1 MKKIISC
8 LIIILVIFSPTFAQT
23 KSKTT
28 DETPPKP
35 IVKIG
40 SADTPV
46 VDITQLTPETK
57 RRLDTFRVVWQTVKD
72 NYFDQTFNGHNWE
85 NVKAEFEPRIL
96 KSVSD
101 KETYE
106 ILEEMINLLNR
117 SHFAIIPPEVYKEIN
132 AERAKSRKLEKKIND
147 AQKQNR
153 YSSARTAAK

>member
-1 MKKIISC
+1 MY
-8 LIIILVIFSPTFAQT
+8 
-23 KSKTT
+23 
-28 DETPPKP
+28 
-35 IVKIG
+35 
-40 SADTPV
+40 
-46 VDITQLTPETK
+46 
-57 RRLDTFRVVWQTVKD
+57 RVVWQTIRD

-132 AERAKSRKLEKKIND
+132 AERAKSRKLEKKLKD
-147 AQKQNR
+147 SQKDGEK
-153 YSSARTAAK
+153 SDEKSADKDNKNFDDVDFEDR